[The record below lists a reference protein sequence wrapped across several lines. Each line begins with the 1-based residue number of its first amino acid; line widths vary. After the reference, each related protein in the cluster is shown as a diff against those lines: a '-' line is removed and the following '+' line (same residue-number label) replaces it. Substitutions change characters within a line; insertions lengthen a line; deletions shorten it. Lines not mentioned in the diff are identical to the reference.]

1 MRMVKLWFAKGFVF
15 IVAFVLLGGF
25 VVMSLWNWL
34 IPSIFGLGV
43 ITFAQAL
50 GLLVLSKILFGGFR
64 GGHWGG
70 GHWGGAQFWKHRMA
84 ERWDKM
90 NPEERNELKQRMR
103 NRWGKWDE
111 RREEK
116 APDEQ

>member
-1 MRMVKLWFAKGFVF
+1 MRKFWFLKGFVF
-15 IVAFVLLGGF
+15 IVGFVLLGGF
-25 VVMSLWNWL
+25 VMMGLWNWL
-34 IPSIFGLGV
+34 IPSIFGLGA

-70 GHWGGAQFWKHRMA
+70 PYGGGRQFWKHRMA

-90 NPEERNELKQRMR
+90 SPEERDEFKHRMR
-103 NRWGKWDE
+103 NRWGSRCGE
-111 RREEK
+111 RREES
-116 APDEQ
+116 ATE

>member
-1 MRMVKLWFAKGFVF
+1 MRRFWFFKVFVS
-15 IVAFVLLGGF
+15 IVGFVLLGGF

-34 IPSIFGLGV
+34 IPGIFGLGV
-43 ITFAQAL
+43 ITFVQAL

-70 GHWGGAQFWKHRMA
+70 GCGGGHQFWKHRMA

-90 NPEERNELKQRMR
+90 TAEERNEFKQKMR
-103 NRWGKWDE
+103 GRWGRWNE
-111 RREEK
+111 RREDKEF
-116 APDEQ
+116 ES